1 MRCIIRWL
9 KLARATQPDHQQR
22 FENLLSAARRSV
34 YYRRRRV
41 EIPQDAA
48 AEPEA
53 MLRILKKIPPV
64 ELNSFL
70 RNPADFY
77 NWTPAPPELQTLE
90 SHLPTTGRTALLA
103 TGFRETELVKCFS
116 HQPFDEIA
124 EYQPESLAGALS
136 RLCRLAELVLERRI
150 ELPSVRHA
158 VIAFTGLRHGCL
170 KNAHRELLWRAFQVP
185 VYEQF
190 RGFGQELL
198 AWECE
203 AREGLHI
210 DSNNA
215 LFEVDEEGRLLVTC
229 PACSE
234 YVVLRLVT
242 DMSARLHSSPCGCG
256 VAGTRLEGLR
266 AELVVEK
273 YQVAIA

>member
-9 KLARATQPDHQQR
+9 KSARAAQPDHQQR
-22 FENLLSAARRSV
+22 FDNLLSVARRSV

-41 EIPQDAA
+41 EIPDETS
-48 AEPEA
+48 AEPEG

-64 ELNSFL
+64 DLSSFL

-77 NWTPAPPELQTLE
+77 NWTQAEPELQTLE
-90 SHLPTTGRTALLA
+90 CHLPSTGRTALLA

-150 ELPSVRHA
+150 ALPSVRHA

-170 KNAHRELLWRAFQVP
+170 RNAHRELLWRAFQVP

-203 AREGLHI
+203 AREGLHV

-215 LFEVDEEGRLLVTC
+215 LFEIDSQGRLLVTC
-229 PACSE
+229 PACPE

-256 VAGTRLEGLR
+256 ESGLRIAGLR
-266 AELVVEK
+266 AAVLPEQ